1 MKTTENISLA
11 GFAFTIETDAYAELG
26 TYLTDIRDAFRNDSN
41 ADEITSDIE
50 ERIAEILRDAAL
62 ELLQKL
68 HGERKEV

>member
-50 ERIAEILRDAAL
+50 ERIAEILR
-62 ELLQKL
+62 
-68 HGERKEV
+68 